1 MTAAA
6 APIRRLDIP
15 VEQTQEGRGP
25 VEHLLSLRYMPALL
39 CFLALCLTGVL
50 WLVTAKQL
58 EADKAH
64 TIASS
69 VKDNENLARALE
81 EHVVHTFM
89 NADQLA
95 WSVKQQVERRGL
107 PDDLKAFVAERTL
120 PESPFLVVV
129 VADEHGNGVRHTLA
143 PRALNIA
150 DTAHFKAAKASD
162 TGALVIGDPI
172 IGRLSGKWSLHAA
185 RRINKPDGSFGGV
198 ASVALDLSY
207 FSRFYSQVKLGES
220 GVIMLVGR
228 DGIVRA
234 QQGESAES
242 IGKVM
247 KSPDL
252 VRHSAGEP
260 LGSYIAPAQGVQPP
274 RLVAYRKLGQYP
286 LVVLVGTSVASALDR
301 HADRR
306 RDYVAG
312 TSVLT
317 VFIWL
322 SFALLGWL
330 MVRQRRAALLLQE
343 ATRQAES
350 ANRVKSDFLANMT
363 HELRTPLNGII
374 GFADCLQEELE
385 DESQRECARIIYSSG
400 CTLLGLVNS
409 VLDMAKIEAG
419 KMQLHVAQESVRLLL
434 DEVSALHGAVAE
446 PKGLILA
453 IDIDDKVPET
463 IACDRT
469 KLQQVLNNLLHNV
482 VKFTDKGGITLS
494 VRMVGRDLVLGVTDT
509 GRGIASVMH
518 RAIFERFHQVE
529 SNAVGLNGG
538 TGLGLALARDLVRLM
553 GGRMEVDSEQG
564 RGSEFRVILPLRS

>member
-1 MTAAA
+1 VSATST
-6 APIRRLDIP
+6 L
-15 VEQTQEGRGP
+15 VRGP
-25 VEHLLSLRYMPALL
+25 DVSGEQPRECQGRAEHLLSLRYMPALL

-50 WLVTAKQL
+50 WLVTANQL
-58 EADKAH
+58 AADKAH

-107 PDDLKAFVAERTL
+107 PDDLKGFVAERTL
-120 PESPFLVVV
+120 PGSPFLVVV
-129 VADEHGNGVRHTLA
+129 VADEHGDGVRHTLA

-162 TGALVIGDPI
+162 TGALVIGQPI

-207 FSRFYSQVKLGES
+207 FSQVYSQVRLGDS

-234 QQGESAES
+234 HQGDSGES
-242 IGKVM
+242 IGKVVT
-247 KSPDL
+247 SPDL
-252 VRHSAGEP
+252 IRHAAAEP
-260 LGSYIAPAQGVQPP
+260 VGNYIAPAQGAQPS

-286 LVVLVGTSVASALDR
+286 LVVLVGTSVESALDR

-306 RDYVAG
+306 RDYVGG
-312 TSVLT
+312 TVVLT
-317 VFIWL
+317 LFIWL
-322 SFALLGWL
+322 SFALLGWF
-330 MVRQRRAALLLQE
+330 MVRQRRAAVLLQE
-343 ATRQAES
+343 ANLQAES

-374 GFADCLQEELE
+374 GFADCLQEELQ
-385 DESQRECARIIYSSG
+385 DESQRECARIIYASG
-400 CTLLGLVNS
+400 CTLLGMVNS

-419 KMQLHVAQESVRLLL
+419 KMQLKLAPESIRLLL
-434 DEVSALHGAVAE
+434 DEVSALHGAVAG
-446 PKGLILA
+446 PKGLRMV
-453 IDIDDKVPET
+453 IDVEGKVPEM
-463 IACDRT
+463 IACDRM
-469 KLQQVLNNLLHNV
+469 KLQQVLNNLLHNA
-482 VKFTDKGGITLS
+482 VKFTEKGSITLS
-494 VRMVGRDLVLGVTDT
+494 ARMVERDLVIAVTDT
-509 GRGIASVMH
+509 GRGIASAMH
-518 RAIFERFHQVE
+518 QAIFERFHQVE
-529 SNAVGLNGG
+529 SNGVGLNGG

-553 GGRMEVDSEQG
+553 GGRMQLDSEPG
-564 RGSEFRVILPLRS
+564 RGSEFRVILPLRP